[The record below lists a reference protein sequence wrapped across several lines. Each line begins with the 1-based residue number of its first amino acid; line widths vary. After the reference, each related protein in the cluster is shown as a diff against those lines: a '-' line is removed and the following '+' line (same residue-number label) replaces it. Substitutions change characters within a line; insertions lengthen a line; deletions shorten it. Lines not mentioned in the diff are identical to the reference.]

1 MNIDKIK
8 MVKPNN
14 KEVITSINKD
24 FTNIVNGEIKLNTGL
39 ASLSVNLVNSNI
51 FTSEVINLV
60 KGTEKKWLP
69 SHFNAFAKIMVRD
82 VLEDNF
88 KQFDKVKKQALKKA
102 IKIAVGFI
110 VGKSL
115 AKFTNDKHINAKGQI
130 AVNSSKFSPTM
141 KKKFDS
147 KQEGGIKALTV
158 KDSVS
163 YVNDVLGLSD
173 SNKHS
178 TLKAQL
184 EKVLATISNEKTG
197 YGNDFVELPADCRNL
212 YVPVRNK
219 LQSIINALNIEV
231 EDKKLYANK

>member
-14 KEVITSINKD
+14 KEVITTINKD

-60 KGTEKKWLP
+60 KGTDTKWLP
-69 SHFNAFAKIMVRD
+69 SHFNAFAKIFVRD

-88 KQFDKVKKQALKKA
+88 KQFDKVKKVALKKA
-102 IKIAVGFI
+102 VKIAVGFI
-110 VGKSL
+110 VSKSL

-130 AVNSSKFSPTM
+130 AVNSSKFSGAM

-147 KQEGGIKALTV
+147 KQEGGIKALSV
-158 KDSVS
+158 KDSVT
-163 YVNDVLGLSD
+163 YVNDVLGLTDTSGG
-173 SNKHS
+173 S

-184 EKVLATISNEKTG
+184 EKVLATITNEKKG
-197 YGNDFVELPADCRNL
+197 YGNDFVELPSDCRNL

-219 LQSIINALNIEV
+219 LQSIIDFLEIEK
-231 EDKKLYANK
+231 EDKKLYQGR